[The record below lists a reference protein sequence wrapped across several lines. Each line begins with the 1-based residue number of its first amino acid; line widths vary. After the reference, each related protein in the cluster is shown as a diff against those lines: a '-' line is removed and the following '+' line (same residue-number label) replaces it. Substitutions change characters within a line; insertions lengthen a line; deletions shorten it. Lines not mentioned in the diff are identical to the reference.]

1 VVSFDAFSLLMP
13 VYFGDRADH
22 FLRAFLSTVT
32 EQTVKPAE
40 VVIVED
46 GPLSPEMHATL
57 GRLAHESPVPIVR
70 VSLEANVGLALA
82 LEAGLAQCSNEI
94 VARMD
99 ADDISEPTRFEK
111 QMALMAKGYDL
122 VGAGLIE
129 FEGHES
135 VTGITRT
142 PPTGDDIASSA
153 RLAQPFYHPTVV
165 FKKSVI
171 AAVGGYRDIG
181 PMEDYWLFAR
191 VIHSGANVANIAEP
205 LVRYRISDGAY
216 ARRGGWGKLITEI
229 NLQRQLRRLG
239 FTSRAQFLRN
249 LIVRGGYRLVPEGVR
264 RTAYRRLIANRFEAP
279 TASKD

>member
-1 VVSFDAFSLLMP
+1 MP
-13 VYFGDRADH
+13 VYIGDRADF
-22 FLRAFLSTVT
+22 FLRAFLTTVNG
-32 EQTVKPAE
+32 QTLKPAE

-46 GPLSPEMHATL
+46 GPVTPEMHSTL
-57 GRLAHESPVPIVR
+57 ARLVVESPVPIVR
-70 VSLEANVGLALA
+70 VRLENNVGLALA
-82 LEAGLAQCSNEI
+82 LEAGLAQCTHEI

-111 QMALMAKGYDL
+111 QMALMTQGYDL

-129 FEGHES
+129 FEGDENS
-135 VTGITRT
+135 LGITRT
-142 PPTGDDIASSA
+142 PPTGDDIARSA

-165 FKKSVI
+165 FRKAVV

-191 VIHSGANVANIAEP
+191 VIHHGAKVANIAEP

-229 NLQRQLRRLG
+229 NLQRQLRRIG

-279 TASKD
+279 VASED